1 MAGSRVRTPRTR
13 PRSRTRG
20 AVALALLLL
29 GALASPGVATA
40 AAPSPCEAGT
50 GPYQRELER
59 HLKLTVDGRQTPADC
74 EAVRTFQSRNGVQ
87 PADGYAGLTTYRTM
101 LVVEARA
108 NPNAAKNCP
117 VRTYRIACVDLT
129 RQLMWVQTGSR
140 VVYAPVPIRSGRD
153 GYETRTGSYTVY
165 WRNLDHYSDLYDNA
179 PMPYSQFFSDGQA
192 FHGTPGDLFT
202 GGSHGCVNLRLDDA
216 KRLWNT
222 LAQDDSV
229 YVWGVKPG
237 TERKLVPQPEREY
250 VDPASPADVRPGP
263 RPEGHPEG
271 RTPPPNP
278 GAR

>member
-1 MAGSRVRTPRTR
+1 MAPTGI
-13 PRSRTRG
+13 
-20 AVALALLLL
+20 
-29 GALASPGVATA
+29 ATA
-40 AAPSPCEAGT
+40 DAVPAPEACAAGT
-50 GPYQRELER
+50 GPYQRELEE

-74 EAVRTFQSRNGVQ
+74 EAVRTFQSRNGVR

-108 NPNAAKNCP
+108 DPNAAGKCP

-129 RQLMWVQTGSR
+129 RQLMWVQSGSR
-140 VVYAPVPIRSGRD
+140 VVYAPVPVRSGRD
-153 GYETRTGSYTVY
+153 GYETRTGWYTVY
-165 WRNLDHYSDLYDNA
+165 WRVLDHYSDLYDNA

-192 FHGTPGDLFT
+192 FHGTPGDLFS

-216 KRLWNT
+216 RRLWNT
-222 LAQDDSV
+222 LVQDDAV

-237 TERKLVPQPEREY
+237 TERRLRPVDAVRPAAVP
-250 VDPASPADVRPGP
+250 PGP

-271 RTPPPNP
+271 RTPPPKP